1 MCIALP
7 LVRYDH
13 HFLVIIIHHAGT
25 ICLISL
31 PLLSSPVSVV
41 DITVEHKTNDA
52 DAGTRTTYTDVIPTL
67 CSFDSG
73 TGNLNMYHKSGQS
86 MVYPDNHNKITDM
99 TINDLTRVVVTIIT
113 TKSNLDATIA
123 GTPA

>member
-1 MCIALP
+1 
-7 LVRYDH
+7 
-13 HFLVIIIHHAGT
+13 
-25 ICLISL
+25 
-31 PLLSSPVSVV
+31 
-41 DITVEHKTNDA
+41 
-52 DAGTRTTYTDVIPTL
+52 
-67 CSFDSG
+67 
-73 TGNLNMYHKSGQS
+73 